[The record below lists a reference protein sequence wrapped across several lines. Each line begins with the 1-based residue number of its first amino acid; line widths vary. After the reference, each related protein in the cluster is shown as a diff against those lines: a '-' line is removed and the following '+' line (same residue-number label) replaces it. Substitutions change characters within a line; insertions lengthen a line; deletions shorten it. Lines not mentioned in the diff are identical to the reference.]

1 MGWNLTMPEAPCLKH
16 LFFADDSLGEGRCI
30 ELKQMFEMEVSNGRA
45 TGKGKVM
52 EGVAARGRKRWSA
65 SEMGSFT
72 VNVDTALKSGVG
84 RAGCVIQEDIG
95 ALVAY
100 ASIPIFQLSDQKHA
114 KVVDVLEGLKL
125 AKDLGLKNVVLEMD
139 CKALLEDV
147 NIPDMDFSDLG
158 REANNVAHVLA
169 SLKHIS
175 LPPQYW
181 IEEMPDCILQ
191 ILLLTQVSE

>member
-1 MGWNLTMPEAPCLKH
+1 MRARNAWCMRETNLILGLFVFILGIWKGFWFGVKGW
-16 LFFADDSLGEGRCI
+16 DRVG
-30 ELKQMFEMEVSNGRA
+30 VA

-158 REANNVAHVLA
+158 RL
-169 SLKHIS
+169 
-175 LPPQYW
+175 
-181 IEEMPDCILQ
+181 IEEIRDEIKYMFK
-191 ILLLTQVSE
+191 